1 MNQEHLPIESS
12 GSGSGRSNGMFRHL
26 MGLLT
31 KAKINDDARHDLVH
45 AWTNGRTSSSKDLSA
60 SEIRDLVWKFE
71 NHFDAPAVDMYIE
84 LECKKLRSIV
94 LKIASE
100 VGIKEP
106 NDFKV
111 FNDFMKS
118 RSILKKE
125 LHRYKL
131 EELHE
136 LVKQFRGL
144 QRNFAR
150 SAERP
155 GTKAWYLERGIS
167 QPVAN

>member
-12 GSGSGRSNGMFRHL
+12 GSGSGHPNGMFRHL

-31 KAKINDDARHDLVH
+31 KAKINDDARHDLVY

-84 LECKKLRSIV
+84 SESKKQRSII
-94 LKIASE
+94 LKIATDT
-100 VGIKEP
+100 GIKDP
-106 NDFKV
+106 HDFKT
-111 FNDFMKS
+111 FNSFMKS
-118 RSILKKE
+118 HSILKKD
-125 LHRYKL
+125 LHRYTL
-131 EELHE
+131 GELYD